1 MWKLISRQVNIM
13 EAILFFSAIILIPLL
28 LIFLSIKMIRKQVKD
43 VSSFKEENQQDYDRI
58 MEQNEKRM
66 ELQNEILKEL
76 REIKNKLD

>member
-1 MWKLISRQVNIM
+1 M